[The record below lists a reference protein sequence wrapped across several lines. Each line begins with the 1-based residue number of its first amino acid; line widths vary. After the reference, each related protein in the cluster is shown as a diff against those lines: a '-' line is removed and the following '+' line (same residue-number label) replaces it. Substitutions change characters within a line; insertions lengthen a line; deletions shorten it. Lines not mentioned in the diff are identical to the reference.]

1 MYLNGGLEGEEA
13 IYITSSDGFYK
24 LRGHCIYYERNQMM
38 QDYMV
43 LRREARR
50 VETGVDD
57 KVIRDF
63 RNGWTSVRQ
72 RPPITGAPWAP

>member
-1 MYLNGGLEGEEA
+1 
-13 IYITSSDGFYK
+13 
-24 LRGHCIYYERNQMM
+24 M

-63 RNGWTSVRQ
+63 RKRMDE
-72 RPPITGAPWAP
+72 RKAEAPITGAPWAL